1 MKIKNAE
8 KLAALCLAAVMGV
21 SVTACSGGNMYATS
35 NESAT
40 IADNDVITIGSV
52 TTNSGAAAAYG
63 EAEVNG
69 FKLAVKEINADGG
82 IFGKQIK
89 LESMDDKGD
98 VIEASNAFN
107 RLAGDK
113 NVIAVL
119 GPTISS
125 TSGAVA
131 PLADQNQ
138 MPTIAPAA
146 TADSVETGGYLFR
159 TCFKDSF
166 QGEMVAAYA
175 KDQGWTKAAVL
186 YATGDTYS
194 SGLHDS
200 FVKAAEKYGID
211 IMGFHILLDDE
222 DIVEREKYTPE
233 EFYDKMRAAKGIPST
248 AAITPI
254 QFCEKYCQY
263 VDEGYTDVIHVPI
276 NRSGSSTYNN
286 AVMAQGMLREERPE
300 HHLNIHLLDPHT
312 YSMVFGW
319 YLCEMARKLQNG
331 AELRHVI
338 GEFEAQMNK
347 MEVILGP
354 YSLKQM
360 KKSGRISAAA
370 AVMGELMGIRP
381 IITLIDG
388 KTKVESKV
396 RGDDKVIP
404 AMIDL
409 CKKRTEGV
417 EDFDYMIGHTSIP
430 QAAELE
436 KACRKAF
443 GKAPLSTFN
452 LGGVVSANTGP
463 DTLALV
469 YVGKP
474 RD

>member
-1 MKIKNAE
+1 MSKIAI
-8 KLAALCLAAVMGV
+8 L
-21 SVTACSGGNMYATS
+21 T
-35 NESAT
+35 
-40 IADNDVITIGSV
+40 D
-52 TTNSGAAAAYG
+52 
-63 EAEVNG
+63 
-69 FKLAVKEINADGG
+69 
-82 IFGKQIK
+82 
-89 LESMDDKGD
+89 
-98 VIEASNAFN
+98 
-107 RLAGDK
+107 
-113 NVIAVL
+113 
-119 GPTISS
+119 SS
-125 TSGAVA
+125 CDI
-131 PLADQNQ
+131 PQEL
-138 MPTIAPAA
+138 
-146 TADSVETGGYLFR
+146 
-159 TCFKDSF
+159 
-166 QGEMVAAYA
+166 
-175 KDQGWTKAAVL
+175 
-186 YATGDTYS
+186 
-194 SGLHDS
+194 
-200 FVKAAEKYGID
+200 AEKYGID
-211 IMGFHILLDDE
+211 IMGFHILLD
-222 DIVEREKYTPE
+222 
-233 EFYDKMRAAKGIPST
+233 AKGIPST
-248 AAITPI
+248 PAITPI

-338 GEFEAQMNK
+338 SEFETQMNK

-388 KTKVESKV
+388 KTRVESKV

-443 GKAPLSTFN
+443 GKAPLVTFN